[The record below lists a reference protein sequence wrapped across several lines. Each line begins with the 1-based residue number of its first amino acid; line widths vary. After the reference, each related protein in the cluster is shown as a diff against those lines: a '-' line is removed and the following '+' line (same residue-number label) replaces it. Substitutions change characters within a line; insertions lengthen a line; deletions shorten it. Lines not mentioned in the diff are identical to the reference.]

1 MFTKFISWVK
11 GVLSKVFGRGEIK
24 GAIKAEIAVSQS
36 MQTAIDLWWNM
47 FQDKAPWLVE
57 HAKSL
62 GLPAAIASEI
72 SRLALI
78 ELKSDIT
85 GSARASYLH
94 EQYSAVLGRLR
105 QNVEYAA
112 AAGGM
117 AFKPYVDGDRIA
129 VDFVQAG
136 RFLPTGFNSRGE
148 VTGAVFVERVRK
160 GKAFYTRLEHHQLLD
175 TGYIIRNL
183 AYVSWTEDSLGR
195 PAELT
200 EVDEWANLEP
210 ELILRYK
217 DGTAPER
224 PLFAYFRMPF
234 ANQVDDSSPLGV
246 SIYGRAV
253 DLIKEADRQ
262 YSRILWEYEG
272 SELAI
277 DADETCLFN
286 GENGTT
292 KMPER
297 DRRLFRRGVSFD
309 GGQGEDFYKVFSPV
323 IRDSSLF
330 NGLNQLLRRIEFAC
344 CLSYGTL
351 SDPQEVSKTAEEIKT
366 SKQRSY
372 AAVCEMQRSL
382 QAALENLIWAMD
394 FYTSLYKLAPAGNY
408 ETSFTWGDG
417 VLEDTDKEFVRR
429 KALADSQ
436 YLKPEKFLAWYFG
449 ISEQE
454 AMEYL
459 PAGGKTDD
467 EWMGF
472 GGDS

>member
-1 MFTKFISWVK
+1 M
-11 GVLSKVFGRGEIK
+11 FGRGEIR
-24 GAIKAEIAVSQS
+24 GAIQAEIAVSQS
-36 MQTAIDLWWNM
+36 MQTAIDLWWSM

-57 HAKSL
+57 HVKSL

-72 SRLALI
+72 SRLVLV
-78 ELKSDIT
+78 ELKSGVT
-85 GSARASYLH
+85 GSARATYLQ
-94 EQYSAVLGRLR
+94 EQYVPVLERLR

-112 AAGGM
+112 ATGGM
-117 AFKPYVDGDRIA
+117 ALKPYVDGGRIA
-129 VDFVQAG
+129 VDLVQAG

-160 GKAFYTRLEHHQLLD
+160 GEAFYTRLEHHRLSD
-175 TGYIIRNL
+175 TGYTIRNL
-183 AYVSWTEDSLGR
+183 AYVSLTEDSLGR
-195 PAELT
+195 PAELS
-200 EVDEWANLEP
+200 EVDEWAELEP
-210 ELILRYK
+210 ELTLRYK

-246 SIYGRAV
+246 SIYSRAM

-277 DADETCLFN
+277 DSDETCLLN
-286 GENGTT
+286 GKDGTT

-297 DRRLFRRGVSFD
+297 DLRLFRRGVSFD
-309 GGQGEDFYKVFSPV
+309 GGQGEDFYKVFSPA

-351 SDPQEVSKTAEEIKT
+351 SDPQEVTKTAEEVKT

-372 AAVCEMQRSL
+372 AAVCEMQRGL
-382 QAALENLIWAMD
+382 QGALEHLVWAMD
-394 FYTSLYKLAPAGNY
+394 FYASLYRLAPDGSY
-408 ETSFTWGDG
+408 DISYTWGDG
-417 VLEDTDKEFVRR
+417 VLEDTDKEFARR

-449 ISEQE
+449 ISEKE